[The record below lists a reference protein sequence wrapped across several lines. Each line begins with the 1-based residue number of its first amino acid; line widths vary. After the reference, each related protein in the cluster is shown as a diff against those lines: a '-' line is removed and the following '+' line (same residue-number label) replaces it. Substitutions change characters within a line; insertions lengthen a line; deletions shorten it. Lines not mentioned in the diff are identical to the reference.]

1 MTLLVALV
9 IGGLTTA
16 FARLV
21 PEGPLPLLAA
31 SAVVAVLVIPVAG
44 RLRTLVDRLVLGE
57 RADPLTLVDRVGAGL
72 EVEHDD
78 PVASMLKAVASAAGA
93 SYAAVRAVN
102 ARMVAQVGVA
112 AGTTLDL
119 PLRHRGVQLGT
130 LTIGPRRGAT
140 RVTEQDARL
149 VAALAPHLAVVV
161 RSGRLAE
168 ELARE
173 RTRVTAATLV
183 ERDRLRRDLHDGLGP
198 SLAGIALGLE
208 AASTAHRTDPNAVPA
223 LLERTRAEAEVAV
236 SEIRRVLDGLRPTSL
251 DLHGLE
257 GAVRDTA
264 SSLGMGRPGGPDFEF
279 RSDALPLL
287 PPQVE
292 EAAFR
297 IVAESLTNVARHSAA
312 GHCAVRLNQAN
323 GDLRVRVSDDGRGLS
338 PESGSG
344 HGLDSMRKRAT
355 DVGGSLLVEMARP
368 HGTLVTAVLPLAVS

>member
-1 MTLLVALV
+1 
-9 IGGLTTA
+9 
-16 FARLV
+16 
-21 PEGPLPLLAA
+21 
-31 SAVVAVLVIPVAG
+31 
-44 RLRTLVDRLVLGE
+44 VLGE

-78 PVASMLKAVASAAGA
+78 PVASMLEAVASAAGT
-93 SYAAVRAVN
+93 SYAVVQDIQGASV
-102 ARMVAQVGVA
+102 ARVGDST
-112 AGTTLDL
+112 GTTFDL

-149 VAALAPHLAVVV
+149 VTALAPHLAVVV
-161 RSGRLAE
+161 GAARLAE

-173 RTRVTAATLV
+173 RTRVTTATLA

-208 AASTAHRTDPNAVPA
+208 AANTAHRTDPDAVPA
-223 LLERTRAEAEVAV
+223 LLERTRAEADVAV
-236 SEIRRVLDGLRPTSL
+236 REIRRVLDGLRPTSL

-264 SSLGMGRPGGPDFEF
+264 SSLGMGGAGCPAFDF
-279 RSDALPLL
+279 RTDALPLL
-287 PPQVE
+287 PPQIE

-312 GHCAVRLNQAN
+312 VHCAVRLNQAN
-323 GDLRVRVSDDGRGLS
+323 GDLRVRVSDDGSGLG
-338 PESGSG
+338 PDAGSG
-344 HGLDSMRKRAT
+344 HGLDSMRKRAA
-355 DVGGSLLVEMARP
+355 DVGGSFLIEVARP
-368 HGTLVTAVLPLAVS
+368 HGTLVTAVLPLEPS